1 MGKNREKIKHIVNTL
16 ELLGKQYDFRNLETA
31 IVIWLRG
38 NLSNYNDKTLEE
50 LDEMIYNHDGSLL
63 NDDIKNYID
72 NL

>member
-1 MGKNREKIKHIVNTL
+1 MNKNREKISHIIDTL

-38 NLSNYNDKTLEE
+38 DLSDYDDETLEE
-50 LDEMIYNHDGSLL
+50 LDEMIYDYDGSLL

-72 NL
+72 SL